1 MQALQSLIK
10 FEMFKSELPMLI
22 EILIGVVSDTKKDGT
37 LTLRELSLNI
47 LSEICKGQ
55 RENQKLFR
63 RKNGIEL
70 VVNQLN
76 YNDVDQSGN
85 TITFLVAVLDCISN
99 SVFGNKRSEI
109 HFLDIDGVQNLLN
122 LIEQSEYTI
131 KRLALSNL
139 CTILECA
146 KSFKYFV
153 EWNSNRSSIN
163 ATQMLIGLY
172 AQEDLRFGV
181 VVKDGIIKNTSRPLF
196 PLVSY
201 LKQKYSFD
209 PSADSTL
216 QAT

>member
-1 MQALQSLIK
+1 
-10 FEMFKSELPMLI
+10 MFKSELPMLI
-22 EILIGVVSDTKKDGT
+22 EILIGVVSDIKKDGT

-122 LIEQSEYTI
+122 LIE
-131 KRLALSNL
+131 
-139 CTILECA
+139 
-146 KSFKYFV
+146 
-153 EWNSNRSSIN
+153 
-163 ATQMLIGLY
+163 
-172 AQEDLRFGV
+172 
-181 VVKDGIIKNTSRPLF
+181 
-196 PLVSY
+196 
-201 LKQKYSFD
+201 
-209 PSADSTL
+209 
-216 QAT
+216 